1 LRRIIVNA
9 DDFGLTPGVNRGIY
23 EAATLGIVSSTS
35 FIANS
40 LGFAEAVQIASA
52 GSSCNSHRR
61 LGIGCHIVLLDGRPV
76 LPANDVPS
84 LLSAEDRTV
93 FRPGFMEFGLSAI
106 RGKLSPAEIEAE
118 SIAQIRKIQAS
129 GVKLS
134 HVDTHKHSHLFPAVM
149 RPVIRA
155 AKACG
160 IRSIRNP
167 FYPNRFPG
175 VRAVRN
181 SPNLAKRYFQ
191 IPLLRRFEKEFQRL
205 AGEEGMR
212 TTDGCI
218 GVYEPALSNI
228 ETLRNVLR
236 RVPDGTWELVCHPGY
251 VDQTLD
257 SVKTRLRES
266 RVRELE
272 LLTSKATSEL
282 LDSEGIIQIS
292 YQDL

>member
-9 DDFGLTPGVNRGIY
+9 DDFGLTPGVNRGIH
-23 EAATLGIVSSTS
+23 EAATLGIVGSTS
-35 FIANS
+35 LIANS
-40 LGFAEAVQIASA
+40 LGFAEAVQIAS
-52 GSSCNSHRR
+52 GECSNLHRR

-84 LLSAEDRTV
+84 LMSVQDRAL
-93 FRPGFMEFGLSAI
+93 FRPSFMEFGMSAI
-106 RGKLSPAEIEAE
+106 RGKLSPKDIEAE
-118 SIAQIRKIQAS
+118 AIAQIGKIQAA

-134 HVDTHKHSHLFPAVM
+134 HVDTHKHSHLFPSIV

-175 VRAVRN
+175 VQAVRN

-191 IPLLRRFEKEFQRL
+191 IPLLRRFAKEFQRVVK
-205 AGEEGMR
+205 EEGMR

-218 GVYEPALSNI
+218 GVYEPALSSI
-228 ETLRNVLR
+228 HTLRDVIS

-266 RVRELE
+266 RVKELE

-282 LDSEGIIQIS
+282 LDSEGIINIS
-292 YQDL
+292 YWDL